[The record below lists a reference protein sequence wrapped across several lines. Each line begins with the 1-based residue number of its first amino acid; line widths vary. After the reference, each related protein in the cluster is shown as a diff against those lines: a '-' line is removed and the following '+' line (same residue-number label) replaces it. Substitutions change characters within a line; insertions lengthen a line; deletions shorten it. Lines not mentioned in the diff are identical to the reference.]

1 MKNSGKI
8 KLRYFGRKVST
19 VGKKKSKSIIKS
31 KKHYGRHYQIIFF
44 SPNLLTVCLEFLY
57 TIEFIKWKL
66 GFNGEK
72 KPPEPDDDEED
83 DDLQLLLT
91 CLLMVVIVG
100 VFFLLCCYVMP
111 TFFYHFWAYFGFL
124 SSSSSGNDDSTS
136 PKISKNGKQQNRS
149 SNNEPETAFET
160 EVPDGTAEVAITTTT
175 TTETETE
182 EEGKEED
189 KKKEKRKKKKRTVK
203 KAKRLA
209 KLPVA
214 PVAKTPGQHRSSTE
228 TEATL
233 QQKKR
238 GKNLGMPHFLVNSTP
253 LVVPIS
259 QVGAAGM
266 MLKMLP
272 TPVVKKSPPPPSPP
286 LPQKKKTPTSPPQ
299 KKKAPASPPK
309 KIAKGKRAT
318 SSIGDQ
324 LKKAK
329 EKMRMAAPITKAVKR
344 RLRLLNF
351 KASAG
356 AKTTESEDE
365 DEVMA
370 NGSKVLMKFKSPG
383 KGEKEGEVTQKM
395 IILKGQQQKKE
406 MGMIKTIKTGSP
418 STGPSSSS
426 SPPASVANRRQ
437 WSPVVTSEEH
447 HLVASVTSGILP
459 KNSTFS
465 TPSTDTDN
473 TTN

>member
-1 MKNSGKI
+1 
-8 KLRYFGRKVST
+8 
-19 VGKKKSKSIIKS
+19 
-31 KKHYGRHYQIIFF
+31 
-44 SPNLLTVCLEFLY
+44 
-57 TIEFIKWKL
+57 
-66 GFNGEK
+66 
-72 KPPEPDDDEED
+72 
-83 DDLQLLLT
+83 
-91 CLLMVVIVG
+91 MVVIVG

-124 SSSSSGNDDSTS
+124 STSSSGNDDSTS

-149 SNNEPETAFET
+149 GNNEPETAFET
-160 EVPDGTAEVAITTTT
+160 EVPDETAEVAITTTT

-253 LVVPIS
+253 LVVPLS

-286 LPQKKKTPTSPPQ
+286 LLQKKKTSTSPPQ

-329 EKMRMAAPITKAVKR
+329 EKMKMAAPITKAVKR

-351 KASAG
+351 KTSAG

-383 KGEKEGEVTQKM
+383 KGEKKEDDVTQKM
-395 IILKGQQQKKE
+395 IILKGRQQKKE
-406 MGMIKTIKTGSP
+406 MGVMKTIKTGSP